1 MLDPENAEI
10 IKQIETL
17 QKTFEQK
24 TVLKFGMNDKNNS
37 LREHAKG
44 FENMLTVL
52 EENGAVNP
60 RELTAYQ
67 LRAKIEFYEKRA
79 EKEALK

>member
-1 MLDPENAEI
+1 MLDPDNEEI
-10 IKQIETL
+10 AKQIEEL
-17 QKTFEQK
+17 AKSFETK

-37 LREHAKG
+37 LREHAKS

-67 LRAKIEFYEKRA
+67 LRTKIEFYEKRA
-79 EKEALK
+79 EKDASK

>member
-1 MLDPENAEI
+1 MR
-10 IKQIETL
+10 
-17 QKTFEQK
+17 
-24 TVLKFGMNDKNNS
+24 FGMEDKYNS
-37 LREHAKG
+37 LREHGKS

-52 EENGAVNP
+52 EENGATNP

-79 EKEALK
+79 EANGIKK